1 MLRRPTLADRA
12 RLLLAVLAMSLG
24 LAWLTPVLAAP
35 AAGAT
40 MDEVCS
46 AIMGID
52 PAAAAASSEGDKA
65 TSAHHHNACPVCGAA
80 VSAPPTVVAPLVG
93 TGTDFAAPQC
103 RPELSP
109 QLITARPQARAPP
122 AFAI

>member
-24 LAWLTPVLAAP
+24 LSWLTPVLAAP

-52 PAAAAASSEGDKA
+52 LSAVSTEGDKA
-65 TSAHHHNACPVCGAA
+65 TSAHHHSACPVCGAA
-80 VSAPPTVVAPLVG
+80 VGAPPLAAASLVE
-93 TGTDFAAPQC
+93 TGVHFAAPQG
-103 RPELSP
+103 RPELCP
-109 QLITARPQARAPP
+109 QLVTTRQQARGPP
-122 AFAI
+122 FFAI